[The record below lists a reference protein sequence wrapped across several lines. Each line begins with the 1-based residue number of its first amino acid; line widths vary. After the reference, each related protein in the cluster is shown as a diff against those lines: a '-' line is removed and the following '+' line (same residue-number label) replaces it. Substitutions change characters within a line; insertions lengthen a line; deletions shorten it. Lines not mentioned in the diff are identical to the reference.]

1 MPEAED
7 KVLAAVQDTLRVL
20 TALRDTL
27 SDVEERVNRLREW
40 VELEVTVLR
49 LASSFEV
56 FNGHVYRGLGDA
68 PQVNPTLM
76 GNSWPL
82 IVNQWGIC
90 RNVGL
95 MDLEVFIDDLGYL
108 NKPLANDAASD
119 LKLKEWV
126 DELKGHGD
134 EIQEAIVQY
143 KLQALRD
150 SCDLFDT
157 SVKRK
162 IGFHH
167 GRMKKEIA
175 VLAEVSVQLRT
186 RLDVSVPG

>member
-1 MPEAED
+1 MPEVED
-7 KVLAAVQDTLRVL
+7 KVLAAVQDTLKVL
-20 TALRDTL
+20 AALRDTL
-27 SDVEERVNRLREW
+27 SDVEARVNRLREW

-56 FNGHVYRGLGDA
+56 FNGHVHKGLGDA
-68 PQVNPTLM
+68 PEVNPANL
-76 GNSWPL
+76 GDSWPL
-82 IVNQWGIC
+82 IINQWGTC

-95 MDLEVFIDDLGYL
+95 MDLDVFIDDLSYL

-126 DELKGHGD
+126 DELKSHGD
-134 EIQEAIVQY
+134 RIQEAIVKY
-143 KLQALRD
+143 RLQDLRD
-150 SCDLFDT
+150 SCDLFDN

-167 GRMKKEIA
+167 GRMKKEIG

-186 RLDVSVPG
+186 RLDVSVPS